1 MGGLRDEMR
10 ASRFGDSTRGMG
22 KMRVCAE
29 YLVISGTDVYG
40 KGCVYKESDGQ
51 LGL

>member
-1 MGGLRDEMR
+1 MGGLIDEMR
-10 ASRFGDSTRGMG
+10 ASRFGDSTGGMG
-22 KMRVCAE
+22 RMRVYAE
-29 YLVISGTDVYG
+29 CLVTSGTDRCG

>member
-1 MGGLRDEMR
+1 MGGLIDEMR
-10 ASRFGDSTRGMG
+10 ASRFGDSTGGMG
-22 KMRVCAE
+22 RMRVYAE
-29 YLVISGTDVYG
+29 CLVTSGG